1 MADGLARLRGR
12 IDEIPERLRRFDL
25 DALALPAAADG
36 ARALIATGAGSSLEN
51 ARLLAALVAEHGL
64 AARCAA
70 PGALLGAPPARA
82 GETLLVVFSQGLS
95 PNGRAALRHLDAYR
109 SVVLVT
115 GDDPP
120 ADAERAA
127 ALEQV

>member
-51 ARLLAALVAEHGL
+51 ARLLAALVAERGL
-64 AARCAA
+64 AARCA
-70 PGALLGAPPARA
+70 PPSALLSEPVADARDA
-82 GETLLVVFSQGLS
+82 LLVVFSQALS
-95 PNGRAALRHLDAYR
+95 PNGR
-109 SVVLVT
+109 
-115 GDDPP
+115 
-120 ADAERAA
+120 
-127 ALEQV
+127 